1 MLKSANEY
9 APIGVGW
16 FPEFMEKKIWG
27 DMNIAYFFALS
38 QFLMAWVLAAIYVV
52 AASGW
57 DRSERTLLAKF
68 GYTSKH

>member
-1 MLKSANEY
+1 
-9 APIGVGW
+9 
-16 FPEFMEKKIWG
+16 MEKKIWG

-38 QFLMAWVLAAIYVV
+38 QFLMAWVLAGIYVL

-68 GYTSKH
+68 GYTSEH